1 MLIRDNNLIQISGAL
16 SKGSG
21 SFEIP
26 HPLDSKKGTH
36 FLRHSFIEGPQ
47 CDNIYRGTVA
57 LSGGSAS
64 VNLDSVSGM
73 TDGTFVAL
81 NTDVQ
86 VFTTNETDWDSVK
99 GSVSGNVLTISCQNS
114 SSTATVSWLVIGER
128 QDDVIVSSPL
138 TDGSGKL
145 ILEPEIFE
153 GGT

>member
-1 MLIRDNNLIQISGAL
+1 
-16 SKGSG
+16 
-21 SFEIP
+21 
-26 HPLDSKKGTH
+26 
-36 FLRHSFIEGPQ
+36 
-47 CDNIYRGTVA
+47 
-57 LSGGSAS
+57 
-64 VNLDSVSGM
+64 M